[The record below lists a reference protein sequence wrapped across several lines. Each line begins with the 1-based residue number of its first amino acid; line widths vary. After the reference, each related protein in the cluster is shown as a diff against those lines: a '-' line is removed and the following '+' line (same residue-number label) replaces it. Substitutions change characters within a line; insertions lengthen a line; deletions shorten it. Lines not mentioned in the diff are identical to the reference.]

1 MPAKTIINER
11 EFLELL
17 NNGMLPVEI
26 ARHFGVSP
34 AAITKKI
41 KKYRPNPVVQKY
53 TRKRDKQDEQR
64 GKRYTEKKAKYVESR
79 LEGKKPAQAA
89 MIAYDCKTPESA
101 AVIGHKLEKDP
112 QVNRAIADCLL
123 DEGVTPTFRAKKIRT
138 ILDNG
143 SFDHQLKALD
153 HTAKLSGDYQSGET
167 PSYSFTKID
176 ISITQRPQV
185 DQTSQVHN
193 LSKLTQNVI
202 EGAIEVEA
210 KEV

>member
-17 NNGMLPVEI
+17 DSGMLPIEI

-41 KKYRPNPVVQKY
+41 KKYRPNPIVQKY
-53 TRKRDKQDEQR
+53 TRKREQDEHEQR
-64 GKRYTEKKAKYVESR
+64 GKRYTEKKAKYVEAR

-101 AVIGHKLEKDP
+101 AVIGHNLEKDP
-112 QVNRAIADCLL
+112 QVNKAIADCLL
-123 DEGVTPTFRAKKIRT
+123 DEGVTPTFRARKIRT

-153 HTAKLSGDYQSGET
+153 HTAKLTGDY
-167 PSYSFTKID
+167 PSE
-176 ISITQRPQV
+176 
-185 DQTSQVHN
+185 
-193 LSKLTQNVI
+193 KL
-202 EGAIEVEA
+202 EVEH
-210 KEV
+210 KSNIKVIIVRYESREVEGNSDVESR